1 MPTLRPR
8 ARRSRLRDSVLACA
22 ALAMLAPYPV
32 VGRSAEPAP
41 QNYAGA
47 LEHAADSDF
56 SRIRIRRQ
64 GSVRSML
71 FERDTGEEV
80 LESQIDVRRPHELRF
95 EYLRYLF
102 TTYLLRN
109 PQQDVLIVGL
119 GGGGMIHFLRQLD
132 PKIRIDAVEID
143 PVVVELADKFFD
155 VRSEGNVTIT
165 VADGFKFIAEA
176 KKKYDVIYMDAFLKP
191 SEATDGTGAP
201 LALRTEQF
209 YKQLQDKLKPGGV
222 VAFNLNPHPQL
233 KEDVRAIAAAFP
245 QTYVFPLSRYAGV
258 VVLGST
264 AAERVGAVELIARG
278 RGLDRQ
284 YKSLLSFEE
293 LARRVKR

>member
-1 MPTLRPR
+1 
-8 ARRSRLRDSVLACA
+8 
-22 ALAMLAPYPV
+22 MLASWSRAGV
-32 VGRSAEPAP
+32 AAEPAP
-41 QNYAGA
+41 QNFAGQ
-47 LEHAADSDF
+47 LEHAVDSDF

-95 EYLRYLF
+95 EYLKYLF
-102 TTYLLRN
+102 TTYLLKN

-143 PVVVELADKFFD
+143 PVVVELAEKYFG
-155 VRSEGNVTIT
+155 VRSEGGVTIAT
-165 VADGFKFIAEA
+165 ADGFKFIAET
-176 KKKYDVIYMDAFLKP
+176 KKKYDAIYMDAFLKP

-209 YKQLQDKLKPGGV
+209 YKQLQEKLKPGGV
-222 VAFNLNPHPQL
+222 VAFNLNPHEQL
-233 KEDVRAIAAAFP
+233 EADVRAIAAAFP
-245 QTYVFPLSRYAGV
+245 QTYVFPLSRYAGAV
-258 VVLGST
+258 VVGST
-264 AAERVGAVELIARG
+264 EAERVGHVELATRG

-284 YKSLLSFEE
+284 YKSSLWFEE
-293 LARRVKR
+293 MARRVKR